1 MKRKVGLFLFAVM
14 LLVTLGATLVVS
26 LVMYRLVSA
35 RQAQEIA
42 GIEMSLSERF
52 EVFED
57 MLRSQHHIVKTHMER
72 VIPQIAAEVTT
83 RPAGPAGLTRPEM
96 EALIKK
102 YGVEHLYF
110 IGRDH
115 RVFQTDLQADMN
127 LQFPESDFTRFLDSV
142 FDKGEVMSAGID
154 MSSQSGK
161 LQTYSY
167 FGPRGTDY
175 IVETST
181 ELRPSIERGD
191 FPWMGHY
198 FFDEMF
204 ADAVTS
210 NQYLKDV
217 DIYLVTPAATW
228 SLLDV
233 GEKLAPD
240 IVERVA
246 KEGRVE
252 ISGAD
257 DLLTIYSKHLN
268 QDDDEQ
274 DPVANK
280 LIIRQVSYDTGLARQ
295 AVQQVL
301 ISSLTMLLLLLPLVY
316 IIASRLLQ
324 RQLLDPLFKLRSQA
338 RAIADGDLEQS
349 IADTARRDEI
359 GHLASSFASM
369 RDAVRR
375 TITDLRETN
384 ASIER
389 FVPKPFLTIMG
400 KPSIVSVQLGDNRRR
415 DMTVLFSDIRNFTG
429 LSERMTPDENF
440 AFINS
445 YLERMGPVIRA
456 HNGFID
462 KYIGDAIMALFES
475 ADDALRA
482 GLAMHDALDGFN
494 KERGA
499 ANLPAIGI
507 GVGLNSGSLMLGTIG
522 ERDRMDGTVISDAVN
537 LAARIESLTKT
548 YKVGLLITQ
557 NTFNQLS
564 TPRAYSIRPIDIVVV
579 KGKTEAVAIYE
590 VYDRNPVAE
599 REAKEFTRDLL
610 QSGVEALAKGDT
622 VVARQ
627 LFTRSLT
634 LMPGDPAATNLLK
647 CCGEATSPSSA
658 SDAPQGAA

>member
-14 LLVTLGATLVVS
+14 LLATLGATLVVS
-26 LVMYRLVSA
+26 FAMYRLVST
-35 RQAQEIA
+35 RQTQEIA
-42 GIEMSLSERF
+42 GIEMGLSERF

-57 MLRSQHHIVKTHMER
+57 MLRSQHHIVKRHMEQ
-72 VIPQIAAEVTT
+72 VLPLIAAEVTAI
-83 RPAGPAGLTRPEM
+83 PAGPTALTQQQM
-96 EALIKK
+96 EALTKK
-102 YGVEHLYF
+102 YGVEHIYF
-110 IGRDH
+110 INRDH
-115 RVFQTDLQADMN
+115 RVFQTDLQADLN
-127 LQFPESDFTRFLDSV
+127 LQFPASEFTRFLDTV
-142 FDKGEVMSAGID
+142 FDKGGVMSAGID
-154 MSSQSGK
+154 MSSQTGK

-175 IVETST
+175 IVETSS
-181 ELRPSIERGD
+181 ELRPSIERGE
-191 FPWMGHY
+191 FPWMGQY
-198 FFDEMF
+198 FFDQMF
-204 ADAVTS
+204 ADAVAN

-233 GEKLAPD
+233 GEKLPPD

-246 KEGRVE
+246 KEGRLE
-252 ISGAD
+252 IPDAD
-257 DLLTIYSKHLN
+257 DDVVTIYSKHVN
-268 QDDDEQ
+268 EDDAEQ

-280 LIIRQVSYDTGLARQ
+280 MIIRQVAYDTGLARQ

-301 ISSLTMLLLLLPLVY
+301 ISSLTVLLLLLPLVY
-316 IIASRLLQ
+316 LIASRLLQ
-324 RQLLDPLFKLRSQA
+324 KQLLDPLFKLRSQA

-349 IADTARRDEI
+349 IADTGRSDEI

-375 TITDLRETN
+375 TITDLRDTN

-462 KYIGDAIMALFES
+462 KYIGDAIMALFEL

-482 GLAMHDALDGFN
+482 GLAMFDALDGFN
-494 KERGA
+494 KGRVA

-507 GVGLNSGSLMLGTIG
+507 GVGLNSGWLMLGTIG

-548 YKVGLLITQ
+548 YHVNLLITQ
-557 NTFNQLS
+557 NTYNQLS
-564 TPRAYSIRPIDIVVV
+564 APRAFSIRPIDIVVV

-610 QSGVEALAKGDT
+610 QSGVEALAKGDAT
-622 VVARQ
+622 AARQ
-627 LFTRSLT
+627 LFTRSLS
-634 LMPGDPAATNLLK
+634 LLPGDPAATNLLK
-647 CCGEATSPSSA
+647 CCGEAS
-658 SDAPQGAA
+658 

>member
-26 LVMYRLVSA
+26 LAMYRLVSA

-57 MLRSQHHIVKTHMER
+57 MLRSQHHVVKTHMER
-72 VIPQIAAEVTT
+72 VLPQIAAEVTT
-83 RPAGPAGLTRPEM
+83 TPAGPASLNRQQM
-96 EALIKK
+96 EALTKK
-102 YGVEHLYF
+102 YAVEHIYF
-110 IGRDH
+110 IDRGH

-127 LQFPESDFTRFLDSV
+127 LQFPQSEFTGFLDTV
-142 FDKGEVMSAGID
+142 FGKSQVMSAGID
-154 MSSQSGK
+154 MSSQTGK

-167 FGPRGTDY
+167 FGPPGADY
-175 IVETST
+175 IVETSI
-181 ELRPSIERGD
+181 ELKPSIERGD
-191 FPWMGHY
+191 FPWMGKY

-204 ADAVTS
+204 QDAVTN

-217 DIYLVTPAATW
+217 DIFLVTPAATW

-240 IVERVA
+240 IVERVT

-252 ISGAD
+252 IPGSD
-257 DLLTIYSKHLN
+257 DLLTIYSKHVN
-268 QDDDEQ
+268 QDDPEQ

-280 LIIRQVSYDTGLARQ
+280 LIIRQVSYDVGLARQ

-301 ISSLTMLLLLLPLVY
+301 ISSLTVLLLLLPLVY
-316 IIASRLLQ
+316 LMASRLLQ
-324 RQLLDPLFKLRSQA
+324 KHMLDPLFKLRSQA

-349 IADTARRDEI
+349 IADTGRRDEI

-475 ADDALRA
+475 ADDAVRA
-482 GLAMHDALDGFN
+482 GLAMQDALDGFN
-494 KERGA
+494 KERSA

-537 LAARIESLTKT
+537 LAARIESLTKI
-548 YKVGLLITQ
+548 YKVDVLITQ
-557 NTFNQLS
+557 NTYNQLS
-564 TPRAYSIRPIDIVVV
+564 APRAFSIRPIDIVVV

-610 QSGVEALAKGDT
+610 QSGVEALARGET
-622 VVARQ
+622 VTARQ
-627 LFTRSLT
+627 LFTRSLA
-634 LMPGDPAATNLLK
+634 LLPGDSAASNLLK
-647 CCGEATSPSSA
+647 CCGES
-658 SDAPQGAA
+658 G

>member
-52 EVFED
+52 EIFED

-72 VIPQIAAEVTT
+72 VLPQIAAEVVALPT
-83 RPAGPAGLTRPEM
+83 GPASLTQQQM
-96 EALIKK
+96 EALTKK
-102 YGVEHLYF
+102 YGVEHIYF
-110 IGRDH
+110 IDRSH

-127 LQFPESDFTRFLDSV
+127 LQFPQSEFTRFLDTV
-142 FDKGEVMSAGID
+142 FDKGQVMSAGID
-154 MSSQSGK
+154 MSSQTGK

-175 IVETST
+175 IAETSI

-191 FPWMGHY
+191 FPWMGQY

-204 ADAVTS
+204 EDAVTN

-217 DIYLVTPAATW
+217 DIFLVTPAATW

-240 IVERVA
+240 IVERVTRQ
-246 KEGRVE
+246 GRVE
-252 ISGAD
+252 IPGSD
-257 DLLTIYSKHLN
+257 DLLTIYSRHVN
-268 QDDDEQ
+268 QDDPNE

-280 LIIRQVSYDTGLARQ
+280 LIIRKISYDTGLARQ

-301 ISSLTMLLLLLPLVY
+301 ISSLTVLFLLLPLVY
-316 IIASRLLQ
+316 IIAARLLQ
-324 RQLLDPLFKLRSQA
+324 KQLLDPLFKLRSQA
-338 RAIADGDLEQS
+338 RAIAEGDLDQS
-349 IADTARRDEI
+349 IADTGRRDEI

-400 KPSIVSVQLGDNRRR
+400 KSSIVSVQLGDNRRR

-462 KYIGDAIMALFES
+462 KYIGDAIMALFEL
-475 ADDALRA
+475 ADDAVRA
-482 GLAMHDALDGFN
+482 GLAMLDALDGFN
-494 KERGA
+494 KERA
-499 ANLPAIGI
+499 AAGLPAIGI
-507 GVGLNSGSLMLGTIG
+507 GIGLNSGSLMLGTIG

-557 NTFNQLS
+557 NTYNQIS
-564 TPRAYSIRPIDIVVV
+564 APRAFSIRPIDIVVV

-590 VYDRNPVAE
+590 VYDHDPVAE

-610 QSGVEALAKGDT
+610 QSGVEALIKGDT

-627 LFTRSLT
+627 LFTRSLA
-634 LMPGDPAATNLLK
+634 LLPGDPAATNLLK
-647 CCGEATSPSSA
+647 CCGEL
-658 SDAPQGAA
+658 G

>member
-26 LVMYRLVSA
+26 LAMYRLVSA

-42 GIEMSLSERF
+42 GIEMGLSERF

-57 MLRSQHHIVKTHMER
+57 MLRSQHHLVKTHMET
-72 VIPQIAAEVTT
+72 VLPQIAADITAMQAVPET
-83 RPAGPAGLTRPEM
+83 LTKQQM
-96 EALIKK
+96 EALTKK
-102 YGVEHLYF
+102 YGVEHIYF
-110 IGRDH
+110 INRDH
-115 RVFQTDLQADMN
+115 RVFQTDLAADLN
-127 LQFPESDFTRFLDSV
+127 LQFPTSEFTGFLDTV

-154 MSSQSGK
+154 MSSQTGK

-191 FPWMGHY
+191 FPWMGEY
-198 FFDEMF
+198 FFDQMF
-204 ADAVTS
+204 ADAVTN

-217 DIYLVTPAATW
+217 DIFLVTPAATW

-233 GEKLAPD
+233 GEKLSPD

-246 KEGRVE
+246 KEDRVE
-252 ISGAD
+252 IPSAD
-257 DLLTIYSKHLN
+257 DDVLTIYSKHVN
-268 QDDDEQ
+268 QDDPEQ

-280 LIIRQVSYDTGLARQ
+280 MIIRQVSYDIGLARQ

-301 ISSLTMLLLLLPLVY
+301 FSSLAVLLLLLPLVY

-375 TITDLRETN
+375 TITDLRDTN

-462 KYIGDAIMALFES
+462 KYIGDAIMALFEA
-475 ADDALRA
+475 ADDAVRA
-482 GLAMHDALDGFN
+482 GLAMLETLDAFN
-494 KERGA
+494 VERQKA
-499 ANLPAIGI
+499 SLPTIGI
-507 GVGLNSGSLMLGTIG
+507 GIGLNSGSLMLGTIG

-548 YKVGLLITQ
+548 YKVSLLITQ
-557 NTFNQLS
+557 NTYNQLS
-564 TPRAYSIRPIDIVVV
+564 ASRAFSIRPIDIVVV

-590 VYDRNPVAE
+590 VYDHNPVAE

-622 VVARQ
+622 TVARQ

-634 LMPGDPAATNLLK
+634 LLPGDPAATNLLK
-647 CCGEATSPSSA
+647 CCGEV
-658 SDAPQGAA
+658 G

>member
-26 LVMYRLVSA
+26 FAMYRLVSA
-35 RQAQEIA
+35 RQTQEIA

-72 VIPQIAAEVTT
+72 VLPQIAADVTAT
-83 RPAGPAGLTRPEM
+83 QAAPGTLTQQQM
-96 EALIKK
+96 EALTKK
-102 YGVEHLYF
+102 YGVEHIYF

-115 RVFQTDLQADMN
+115 RVFQTDLSADLN
-127 LQFPESDFTRFLDSV
+127 LQFPPSEFTKFLDSV

-154 MSSQSGK
+154 MSSQTGK

-167 FGPRGTDY
+167 FGPRGADY

-191 FPWMGHY
+191 FPWMGKY
-198 FFDEMF
+198 FFDQMF
-204 ADAVTS
+204 ADAVTN

-228 SLLDV
+228 SLLNT
-233 GEKLAPD
+233 GEKLASE
-240 IVERVA
+240 IVDRVA
-246 KEGRVE
+246 KEGR
-252 ISGAD
+252 ISLPTAGD
-257 DLLTIYSKHLN
+257 VVTIYSKHVN
-268 QDDDEQ
+268 QDDPDQ

-280 LIIRQVSYDTGLARQ
+280 MIIRKVSYDVGLARQ

-301 ISSLTMLLLLLPLVY
+301 ISSLTVLLLLLPLVY

-349 IADTARRDEI
+349 IADTGRRDEI

-375 TITDLRETN
+375 TITDLRDTN

-462 KYIGDAIMALFES
+462 KYIGDAIMALFET
-475 ADDALRA
+475 ADDAVRA
-482 GLAMHDALDGFN
+482 GLAMHDALEGFN
-494 KERGA
+494 KERSA
-499 ANLPAIGI
+499 TNLPPIGI
-507 GVGLNSGSLMLGTIG
+507 GIGLNSGSLMLGTIG

-548 YKVGLLITQ
+548 YHVGVLITQ
-557 NTFNQLS
+557 NTYNQLS
-564 TPRAYSIRPIDIVVV
+564 APRAFSIRPIDIVVV
-579 KGKTEAVAIYE
+579 KGKTEAIAIYE
-590 VYDRNPVAE
+590 VYDRDPPAE
-599 REAKEFTRDLL
+599 RESKEFTRDLL
-610 QSGVEALAKGDT
+610 QSGIEALAKGDT
-622 VVARQ
+622 VTARQ
-627 LFTRSLT
+627 LFTRSQT
-634 LMPGDPAATNLLK
+634 LLPGDAAAANLIK
-647 CCGEATSPSSA
+647 CCGEAR
-658 SDAPQGAA
+658 

>member
-26 LVMYRLVSA
+26 LAMYRLVAA

-57 MLRSQHHIVKTHMER
+57 MLRSQHHIVKMHMER
-72 VIPQIAAEVTT
+72 ILPQIAAEVTAM
-83 RPAGPAGLTRPEM
+83 PGGPAGLGRQQL
-96 EALIKK
+96 EALTKK
-102 YGVEHLYF
+102 YGVEHIYF
-110 IGRDH
+110 IDRTH

-127 LQFPESDFTRFLDSV
+127 LQFPESEFTRFLDTV
-142 FDKGEVMSAGID
+142 FDKGQVMSAGID
-154 MSSQSGK
+154 MSSQTGK

-167 FGPRGTDY
+167 LGPRGTDY
-175 IVETST
+175 IVETSI
-181 ELRPSIERGD
+181 ELRPSIERGS
-191 FPWMGHY
+191 FPWMGSY

-204 ADAVTS
+204 QDAVTN

-217 DIYLVTPAATW
+217 DIFLVTPAATW
-228 SLLDV
+228 SLLDA

-240 IVERVA
+240 IVERVT

-252 ISGAD
+252 IPGSD
-257 DLLTIYSKHLN
+257 DLLTIYSKHVN
-268 QDDDEQ
+268 QDDPEQ

-280 LIIRQVSYDTGLARQ
+280 LIIRQVSYDVGLAGQ

-301 ISSLTMLLLLLPLVY
+301 ISSLTVLLLLLPLVY
-316 IIASRLLQ
+316 LIASRLLQ
-324 RQLLDPLFKLRSQA
+324 KQLLDPLFTLRSQA

-349 IADTARRDEI
+349 IADTGRRDEI

-415 DMTVLFSDIRNFTG
+415 EMTVLFSDIRNFTG
-429 LSERMTPDENF
+429 LSEGMTPDENF

-475 ADDALRA
+475 ADDAVRA
-482 GLAMHDALDGFN
+482 GLAMQDALDGFN

-557 NTFNQLS
+557 NTYNQL
-564 TPRAYSIRPIDIVVV
+564 TAARAFSIRPIDIVVV

-610 QSGVEALAKGDT
+610 QSGVEALARGDT
-622 VVARQ
+622 VAARQ

-634 LMPGDPAATNLLK
+634 LLPGDPAAANLLK
-647 CCGEATSPSSA
+647 CCGEA
-658 SDAPQGAA
+658 G